1 MRTWVLAAALQV
13 IALAVIVH
21 RLFQRDNFSTSA
33 GAVTGGCGL
42 MPVPEYVIT
51 SRKVVMPDGV
61 APAAGTELSPV
72 YGSVALGVAA
82 LEWPHSSLHFLQ

>member
-13 IALAVIVH
+13 VALAFIVH
-21 RLFQRDNFSTSA
+21 RLFQQDNFTTSA

-61 APAAGTELSPV
+61 APAAGTELS
-72 YGSVALGVAA
+72 SVCGRAA
-82 LEWPHSSLHFLQ
+82 LDPALE